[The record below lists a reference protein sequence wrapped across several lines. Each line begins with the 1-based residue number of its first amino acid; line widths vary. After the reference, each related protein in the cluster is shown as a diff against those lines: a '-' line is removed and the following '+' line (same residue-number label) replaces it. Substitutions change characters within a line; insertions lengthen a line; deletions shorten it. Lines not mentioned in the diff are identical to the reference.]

1 MEKSILLT
9 SWPCSATPVLGML
22 EPGLVIS
29 GPLRGAM
36 STSVL
41 PRQTLCPDGS
51 ACGPS
56 AHLPCRHPQ
65 HPSCQWTGLAGL
77 GFLCLLLSME
87 VALYRGL
94 CPAALNEPF
103 DQGARDHLGL
113 WVKVM
118 VQAGTDPWLF
128 PSTPTAW
135 TTEQLYACLHVCF
148 LLFLIFLHIYCDTI
162 NRQKI
167 QDF

>member
-9 SWPCSATPVLGML
+9 SWLCSATPVLGRDIAEGML

-29 GPLRGAM
+29 GPLRGSNVNLSSPKA
-36 STSVL
+36 
-41 PRQTLCPDGS
+41 TLCSDGS

-56 AHLPCRHPQ
+56 AHLPCRYHQ
-65 HPSCQWTGLAGL
+65 SPSCQRTGFAEVS
-77 GFLCLLLSME
+77 FLCLLLDME
-87 VALYRGL
+87 VALYCGL

-118 VQAGTDPWLF
+118 V
-128 PSTPTAW
+128 
-135 TTEQLYACLHVCF
+135 
-148 LLFLIFLHIYCDTI
+148 
-162 NRQKI
+162 
-167 QDF
+167 